1 VLVVLFNCN
10 HCPTA
15 QAYEERVKSIV
26 NDYRDKGVALVAISP
41 NDPKSVR
48 LDELGYTDLSDTF
61 DEMKVRAKHRQYNF
75 PYLYDGDTEETSKK
89 YGPVATPHAFVFD
102 KERKLRYAGRID
114 DSERPQLAKTH
125 ELRDAIDAVV
135 AGKEPAVATTKTFGC
150 SIKWAGKE
158 DSVKQYMDK
167 LAAEPVDVKPVDE
180 AGLRDLRKNAGE
192 KVRLVNFWAT
202 WCGPCVQE
210 MPELS
215 ALANEEAGQ
224 RFNVIGLGIDSP
236 SAMSEFAA
244 KHNIKYPLYVGGMG
258 GTELSRAF
266 GNTNGG
272 LPFTVLIG
280 ADGQVRKTYLGK
292 LKFDEL
298 KAVLA
303 AL

>member
-1 VLVVLFNCN
+1 
-10 HCPTA
+10 
-15 QAYEERVKSIV
+15 
-26 NDYRDKGVALVAISP
+26 
-41 NDPKSVR
+41 
-48 LDELGYTDLSDTF
+48 
-61 DEMKVRAKHRQYNF
+61 MKKN
-75 PYLYDGDTEETSKK
+75 K
-89 YGPVATPHAFVFD
+89 
-102 KERKLRYAGRID
+102 
-114 DSERPQLAKTH
+114 
-125 ELRDAIDAVV
+125 
-135 AGKEPAVATTKTFGC
+135 
-150 SIKWAGKE
+150 
-158 DSVKQYMDK
+158 K
-167 LAAEPVDVKPVDE
+167 LAALIAVAVIFCALGVVFGNKTQPVAAPAGAVAGAPPAAAPVAALYAQTLNDLSGKPQSL
-180 AGLRDLRKNAGE
+180 AQWKGKPL
-192 KVRLVNFWAT
+192 LVNFWAT

-215 ALANEEAGQ
+215 AIANQEGANGGGK
-224 RFNVIGLGIDSP
+224 RFNVVGVGIDSP

-298 KAVLA
+298 KADLA